1 MARFPTLFL
10 ALLIASPAL
19 YAAFV
24 THQLDAQTGLLRLL
38 IAVPVAAV
46 MLALFRMVTR
56 NYGKVD
62 ERKKDAASGSDP
74 DEEPRAPRRWP
85 ANPSRSAAPRTPL
98 SSQRRAAE
106 YADGLDRRIAAPFQR
121 GGRAVHHVSTVQPPS
136 GCCPPV
142 SRSRRPRPRRR
153 RTTSARAHPRRA

>member
-74 DEEPRAPRRWP
+74 DEEPLRAEAVAGEPFP
-85 ANPSRSAAPRTPL
+85 
-98 SSQRRAAE
+98 QRRSE
-106 YADGLDRRIAAPFQR
+106 DAP
-121 GGRAVHHVSTVQPPS
+121 
-136 GCCPPV
+136 
-142 SRSRRPRPRRR
+142 
-153 RTTSARAHPRRA
+153 